1 MYCKIPYIKS
11 IIKWQSSRPIS
22 VLPVMTYTTK
32 QGKSAEEKRQRKKQP
47 CKKREG
53 S

>member
-1 MYCKIPYIKS
+1 MAE
-11 IIKWQSSRPIS
+11 QGTLPIS

-32 QGKSAEEKRQRKKQP
+32 QGKSAEEKRQRMKQP